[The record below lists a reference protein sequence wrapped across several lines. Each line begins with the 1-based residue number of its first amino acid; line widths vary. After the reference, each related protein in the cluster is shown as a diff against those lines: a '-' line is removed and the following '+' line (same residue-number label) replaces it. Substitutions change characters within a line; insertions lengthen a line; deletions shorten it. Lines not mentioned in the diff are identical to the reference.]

1 MDLLLRDLIDHQ
13 LWADAEHWRAIGEAV
28 AAREDEAIRH
38 RLHHIHQVQRFFIW
52 VVGDRVEKPTSTTPD
67 QFPSFDALESY
78 ARESHSAIVS
88 FRDAVPEA
96 RLRESI
102 AIPWF
107 NDPPLTLTVVEAL
120 AQMASHSHYHR
131 GQNATRLRQLGGT
144 PPLTDLIVWYWKGR
158 PPARL

>member
-1 MDLLLRDLIDHQ
+1 MDPLLRDLIDHQ
-13 LWADAEHWRAIGEAV
+13 LWADTEHWRAIRETA
-28 AAREDEAIRH
+28 AAREDKAIRD
-38 RLHHIHQVQRFFIW
+38 RLHHIHQVQQFFIW
-52 VVGDRVEKPTSTTPD
+52 AVGGRPGRPSPTTAD

-78 ARESHSAIVS
+78 ARESHGAIVS
-88 FRDAVPEA
+88 FRDAVPDT
-96 RLRESI
+96 RLGDSI

-107 NDPPLTLTVVEAL
+107 KDPPLTLTVVEAL

-131 GQNATRLRQLGGT
+131 GQNATRLRELGGT